1 MSNPSKSK
9 GTAAETAIVRWL
21 RNNGYPTAERRA
33 LSGNQDKGDI
43 LAGPG
48 LVIEVKNRR
57 GGAGYGQPGP
67 SELGTWMAQA
77 AADKANARADLCPLI
92 VKRVG
97 TTDVGKWWLYLTA
110 GEVAFLLDSGLDVTL
125 PRPSAPLCMSVADG
139 FALLRV
145 AGYGDERE
153 AA

>member
-1 MSNPSKSK
+1 MSNPSKDK
-9 GTAAETAIVRWL
+9 GTAAETAVVRWL

-33 LSGNQDKGDI
+33 LTGNQDQGDI

-48 LVIEVKNRR
+48 LIFEVKSRK

-67 SELGTWMAQA
+67 AELSAWMGQA
-77 AADKANARADLCPLI
+77 AAEKHHARADLCPLI

-97 TTDVGKWWLYLTA
+97 TSDVGRWFAYVTSA
-110 GEVAFLLDSGLDVTL
+110 EMAFLLDSGLDV
-125 PRPSAPLCMSVADG
+125 RIGVAPVCMAVADLVVILRTVG
-139 FALLRV
+139 FGDAL
-145 AGYGDERE
+145 GG